1 MGRARLN
8 GQSGGAKINGIIEEY
23 VVQAG
28 STISAGD
35 FVQFVTDTT
44 AGSTDVLASKF
55 GSTLKAEL
63 LTDTL
68 LLVIYLDFSNSYYGC
83 AKAISISN
91 GMITSIG
98 NEFVFYS
105 GTVVTNKL
113 GLSRLT
119 DTTALVTFK
128 VGSYN
133 LYSVILSVSGTT
145 ITKGTQV
152 TTFNAG
158 ADSLYLAGQVSQTN
172 TSVFITFN
180 YNSSSY
186 AIVLTI
192 SGTTIT
198 VGTPTVVNA
207 TGKAGIYWDVLAIS
221 GSVVIGVGTYSTSAC
236 AVIFTISGT
245 TITMGTAVVICTNA
259 SGFAYYQMIKISS
272 SQVLLAFNSAN
283 MYIQVSTI
291 SGTAIT
297 FATEQILTT
306 SYYNYPV
313 RFVKISGNKYLLVHS
328 YDNNGHH
335 AYTVLDR
342 FDSSFVKGITYNW
355 LTTMNG
361 NYVVP
366 FIIGSKLLN
375 IFSDSTNTR
384 VVNVYLNL
392 NKYIK
397 NNYDRS
403 LIQGVAKSKGVTG
416 ETVKVYTLA

>member
-44 AGSTDVLASKF
+44 TGGTDVIANKY
-55 GSTLKAEL
+55 GMTLKAEL
-63 LTDTL
+63 LSDTL

-91 GMITSIG
+91 GVVTSIG
-98 NEFVFYS
+98 NEFIFYS
-105 GTVVTNKL
+105 GAVVTNRL
-113 GLSRLT
+113 GFSRLT
-119 DTTALVTFK
+119 DTTALITFK
-128 VGSYN
+128 VGTYN

-145 ITKGTQV
+145 ISKGTQV
-152 TTFNAG
+152 TAYNAG
-158 ADSLYLAGQVSQTN
+158 YDSLQLIGQVSPSS
-172 TSVFITFN
+172 TSVFISFN

-198 VGTPTVVNA
+198 VGTPTVVNT
-207 TGKAGIYWDVLAIS
+207 TGKNGIYWDVLAIS
-221 GSVVIGVGTYSTSAC
+221 GSAVIGVGNYSNETC

-245 TITMGTAVVICTNA
+245 TITMGTTVTICTSA
-259 SGFAYYQMIKISS
+259 SGFAYYRMIKISS
-272 SQVLLAFNSAN
+272 SQVLLAFNSSS
-283 MYIQVSTI
+283 MYIQVLTI
-291 SGTAIT
+291 SGTTIT
-297 FATEQILTT
+297 FAIEQVLTT
-306 SYYNYPV
+306 SYYNYPAC
-313 RFVKISGNKYLLVHS
+313 FVKVSGNKYFLVHS
-328 YDNNGHH
+328 YDNSGHY

-342 FDSSFVKGITYNW
+342 FGNNFVKGITYNW
-355 LTTMNG
+355 LTTASG
-361 NYVVP
+361 NSAISFV
-366 FIIGSKLLN
+366 IGSKLLN
-375 IFSDSTNTR
+375 ILMDQTNTR
-384 VVNVYLNL
+384 VINLFLNL

-403 LIQGVAKSKGVTG
+403 LIQGVAKTKGVTG
-416 ETVKVYTLA
+416 EMVKVYTLT